1 MIRTLVGLA
10 CGSGAVYG
18 VMEVSA
24 LQSMPLGFTR
34 DRNHEPVDLQAGTV
48 PALLWPPVTAT
59 SAAVAACDGFVCF
72 GLHAENSSG
81 LYVYDR
87 ATQEGSAEPVTT
99 VSGPRWT
106 SLPRGAWEVPLHSP
120 DSQAG
125 YI

>member
-1 MIRTLVGLA
+1 MIKTLVGLA

-18 VMEVSA
+18 VMEVPA
-24 LQSMPLGFTR
+24 LQSMPPGFTR
-34 DRNHEPVDLQAGTV
+34 DRNHQPVDLQAGAV
-48 PALLWPPVTAT
+48 PALLWPPGTAT
-59 SAAVAACDGFVCF
+59 SAAVAACDGFVYF
-72 GLHAENSSG
+72 GLNAENGSG
-81 LYVYDR
+81 LHVYDW

-106 SLPRGAWEVPLHSP
+106 SLPLGSWEAPLHSP